1 MREFATAE
9 GIAAGTLYWWRSKL
23 GRDGCDHTKL
33 VPVEVVERA
42 AALDVPA
49 RGSFE
54 LEIDGVMTL
63 RVPAGFDE
71 AELRRLIRA
80 LRC

>member
-1 MREFATAE
+1 MRDFAVAQ
-9 GIAAGTLYWWRSKL
+9 GIASSTLYWWRSKL
-23 GRDGCDHTKL
+23 RRDRAAL
-33 VPVEVVERA
+33 VPVRVVE
-42 AALDVPA
+42 PEA
-49 RGSFE
+49 RHEGGATPGSFE
-54 LEIDGVMTL
+54 VLVDGAMTL